1 MIRSDTESAGRYS
14 RTEVDGSREE
24 RKSRISLSNLFKRNK
39 DKVSG
44 ADTDTMRTVVTVD
57 DEKVNKL
64 FSNNLSVALHSFQSN
79 IIYPPRLI
87 VNALTV
93 SKNFLFPLNKG
104 CVSIYCRKKIIR
116 FPFDLCIFKFNRFYE
131 SSDIIF

>member
-14 RTEVDGSREE
+14 RTEVDGSREQ
-24 RKSRISLSNLFKRNK
+24 RKSRISLSSLFKRNK

-64 FSNNLSVALHSFQSN
+64 FSINLLVAEQLHSFQSY
-79 IIYPPRLI
+79 IQSLTIALI
-87 VNALTV
+87 VE
-93 SKNFLFPLNKG
+93 NFLYSLDKE
-104 CVSIYCRKKIIR
+104 CVSIYCRKKLHVS
-116 FPFDLCIFKFNRFYE
+116 FDRCAFKFNRFYE

>member
-14 RTEVDGSREE
+14 RTEVDGSREQ
-24 RKSRISLSNLFKRNK
+24 RKSRISLSSLFKRNK

-64 FSNNLSVALHSFQSN
+64 FSINLLVAKQLHSFQSD
-79 IIYPPRLI
+79 IIYPI
-87 VNALTV
+87 INYCVN
-93 SKNFLFPLNKG
+93 
-104 CVSIYCRKKIIR
+104 C
-116 FPFDLCIFKFNRFYE
+116 
-131 SSDIIF
+131 

>member
-116 FPFDLCIFKFNRFYE
+116 FSFDLCIFKFNRFYE

>member
-14 RTEVDGSREE
+14 RTEVDGSREQ
-24 RKSRISLSNLFKRNK
+24 RKSRISLSSLFKRNK

-64 FSNNLSVALHSFQSN
+64 FSINFLVAKQLHSFQSN
-79 IIYPPRLI
+79 IIYPI
-87 VNALTV
+87 INYCVN
-93 SKNFLFPLNKG
+93 
-104 CVSIYCRKKIIR
+104 C
-116 FPFDLCIFKFNRFYE
+116 
-131 SSDIIF
+131 